1 MPAFIATIK
10 FTEQGIK
17 SIKDTTRRSSAFK
30 AAAKKMGV
38 KLLDVYWC
46 LGPFD
51 GLLIFEAPDAQAAT
65 AAMLS
70 LAAKGNVQ
78 TQTAQAFTAAEMDKV
93 LSAMEQRAHS

>member
-1 MPAFIATIK
+1 MPTFVTTIK

-17 SIKDTTRRSSAFK
+17 SIKDTTKRAAAFR
-30 AAAKKMGV
+30 AAAKKAGIKVVDM
-38 KLLDVYWC
+38 LWC

-51 GLLIFEAPDAQAAT
+51 GVLTYQAPDAQTAT

-70 LAAKGNVQ
+70 LASKGNVQ

-93 LSAMEQRAHS
+93 LAAM